1 MSSENTR
8 ITFQEYWKT
17 IQESIKL
24 FSNIYTHLKVEIVA
38 FMVQNQWS
46 LAHGQVTCGIPSFF
60 SEPIRLPLPSEI
72 LHISDICPI
81 SRLRNIVKTI
91 LSETPMIRYQK
102 YKVQFKVRG
111 PRPEEPFISSS
122 RRPSISF
129 SDFDLL
135 PGKTLTDEIRRT
147 GRVNL

>member
-1 MSSENTR
+1 MELWGGVPQDGTAAHP
-8 ITFQEYWKT
+8 TA
-17 IQESIKL
+17 
-24 FSNIYTHLKVEIVA
+24 V
-38 FMVQNQWS
+38 
-46 LAHGQVTCGIPSFF
+46 AHGDRQQA
-60 SEPIRLPLPSEI
+60 I